1 MTARAELEWHHPM
14 IDEEAAKPAG
24 DEISPYL
31 QQPLR
36 TLEVARQDRNR
47 RQRDAADAQAR
58 TKRRTD
64 PLA

>member
-1 MTARAELEWHHPM
+1 MVHEKT
-14 IDEEAAKPAG
+14 AKPAD

-31 QQPLR
+31 QRPLR
-36 TLEVARQDRNR
+36 TLETAQQDR
-47 RQRDAADAQAR
+47 QRWQRKAADAQSR

>member
-1 MTARAELEWHHPM
+1 MV
-14 IDEEAAKPAG
+14 DENKAKPA

-36 TLEVARQDRNR
+36 TLETAQQDRKR
-47 RQRDAADAQAR
+47 RQREAADAQAR